1 MLGLTRSRESDCLN
15 IDILHNHVFGRI
27 WDVFNVKRVTRVTL
41 KKRFKPRVSYFYSFN
56 ERHERGVV
64 FKQKRQN
71 VKLVK
76 VTKIKIFVYLEQI
89 VSIKG
94 RDCCKEEEEEKSRN
108 SLE

>member
-1 MLGLTRSRESDCLN
+1 MRSRESDCQK
-15 IDILHNHVFGRI
+15 IDILHNRVFRRI

-56 ERHERGVV
+56 ERRERGVV

-76 VTKIKIFVYLEQI
+76 VTKIKIFVYL
-89 VSIKG
+89 
-94 RDCCKEEEEEKSRN
+94 
-108 SLE
+108 